1 MHARTA
7 NDRRTSRAGASRQP
21 IGRAV
26 LLSLVGICLTSCQ
39 PRYMPLLPMPQVTIP
54 AASESPVLSTSNTP
68 ISTTESS
75 ASATSTTGVRV
86 QEVSTRR
93 ELTGREEFPTN
104 WLPEQTARPWR
115 KIVVHHSASAAGS
128 VETIDAEHRQRVDAE
143 GQPWLGIGYHFAIGN
158 GQGMPDGQ
166 VTPTFRWREQLAGAH
181 AGVAEANATGIGIC
195 LIGNFEVAPPTPR
208 QLDAAVRLTRALA
221 TEFDIAPADIVRHGD
236 LKATA
241 CPGRHFPWTE
251 FQAAVVPHAQTLE

>member
-7 NDRRTSRAGASRQP
+7 IDRSTMLAGASRHP
-21 IGRAV
+21 SGRAV

-39 PRYMPLLPMPQVTIP
+39 PRHVALLTRPQVTIP
-54 AASESPVLSTSNTP
+54 PNSESLDLTTPAIEQSTAESSTST
-68 ISTTESS
+68 
-75 ASATSTTGVRV
+75 VRI

-93 ELTGREEFPTN
+93 ELNGREEFHAD

-128 VETIDAEHRQRVDAE
+128 VESIDTEHRQRVDAAGE
-143 GQPWLGIGYHFAIGN
+143 PWLGIGYHFVIGN

-181 AGVAEANATGIGIC
+181 AGVADANATGIGIC
-195 LIGNFEVAPPTPR
+195 LIGNFEDAPPTPR
-208 QLDAAVRLTRALA
+208 QRDAAVRLTRALA
-221 TEFDIAPADIVRHGD
+221 TQYNIAPADIVRHGD

-241 CPGRHFPWTE
+241 CPGRHFPWRE
-251 FQAAVVPHAQTLE
+251 FQAAVAPQDQTLE

>member
-7 NDRRTSRAGASRQP
+7 NDRLTIRAGASRRSFGQ
-21 IGRAV
+21 AV

-39 PRYMPLLPMPQVTIP
+39 PRHVSLLPMPQVTIP
-54 AASESPVLSTSNTP
+54 PLSESLDLTTPTLEMSTAESSTSP
-68 ISTTESS
+68 
-75 ASATSTTGVRV
+75 VRV
-86 QEVSTRR
+86 HQVSTRR
-93 ELTGREEFPTN
+93 EGAVREEFPTN

-128 VETIDAEHRQRVDAE
+128 VETIDAEHRQRVDAAGE
-143 GQPWLGIGYHFAIGN
+143 PWLGIGYHFVIGS
-158 GQGMPDGQ
+158 GAGMQDGQ

-181 AGVAEANATGIGIC
+181 AGVADVNATGIGIC
-195 LIGNFEVAPPTPR
+195 LIGNFEDAPPTPR
-208 QLDAAVRLTRALA
+208 QWDAAVRLTRALA
-221 TEFDIAPADIVRHGD
+221 DRYDIAPADIVRHGD

-251 FQAAVVPHAQTLE
+251 FQTAVAANAQTLE